1 MKMEH
6 HLWQSFGK
14 HNREF
19 CLNLRKRKL
28 GKPIPKLTQQMNQNP
43 QYCKIAT
50 GRKRAWEVV
59 EIYLSELEIGQLGY
73 I

>member
-1 MKMEH
+1 
-6 HLWQSFGK
+6 
-14 HNREF
+14 
-19 CLNLRKRKL
+19 
-28 GKPIPKLTQQMNQNP
+28 MNQNH

-59 EIYLSELEIGQLGY
+59 EIYLLELEIGQLGY